1 VEKTVSKLREAM
13 NISQQELA
21 RKANTSQAVISRIE
35 NGSISMGLQM
45 LHKIA
50 TALDRRVQITFQ

>member
-1 VEKTVSKLREAM
+1 MEKTVSKLREAM